1 MIVKIDD
8 DLAAKYAAAA
18 EESKQPL
25 DLFIGRQLARFLD
38 YPPTV
43 RVIPVAKDVLQQI
56 EKTLGGGQIT
66 TAAILL
72 ARIQSYA
79 QVRLGDI
86 VLDLSPVQKQ
96 EVAHRAEKRGIPP
109 EAVVKE
115 LVDLLLDQMFDA
127 VTPYR

>member
-1 MIVKIDD
+1 MYVKLDD
-8 DLAAKYAAAA
+8 DLVAKYATLA

-25 DLFIGRQLARFLD
+25 ETFVGRQLARFVD

-43 RVIPVAKDVLQQI
+43 RVIPVARDVLQQI

-72 ARIQSYA
+72 TRIQSYS

-86 VLDLSPVQKQ
+86 VLDLTPAQKA
-96 EVAHRAEKRGIPP
+96 EIAHRAEKRGLPP